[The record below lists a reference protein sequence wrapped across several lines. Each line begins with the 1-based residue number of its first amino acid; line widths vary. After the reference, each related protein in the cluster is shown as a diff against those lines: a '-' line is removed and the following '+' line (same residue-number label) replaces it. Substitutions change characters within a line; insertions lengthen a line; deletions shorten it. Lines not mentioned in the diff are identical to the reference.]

1 VNTRPGHYR
10 ASLLSMPAA
19 GMATKALRESI
30 QPPLAIPTAPPR
42 DTTEREHRDYPQPD
56 RQNANPPRPEEDLAE
71 QSEHSDHRRI
81 ENDSKGDRTDDAHAP
96 TIARVLGRL
105 TSGCIREHWPR
116 RPFPSWRWD
125 LGGVEGNVSDVLR
138 EPEDR

>member
-1 VNTRPGHYR
+1 
-10 ASLLSMPAA
+10 MPAA

-56 RQNANPPRPEEDLAE
+56 RQNANPPRPEEHLAE

-105 TSGCIREHWPR
+105 TSECLHPHVRTTVSTPQSESGRSSVADTTRGAGTSLCSR
-116 RPFPSWRWD
+116 RT
-125 LGGVEGNVSDVLR
+125 
-138 EPEDR
+138 